1 MSEITKIPHDIYES
15 ENEIVVI
22 LPLWWVKKE
31 SLDIKLE
38 ENLLIVNGQRQ
49 KPELKDNL
57 VLQKEE
63 CYWWEFKVSI
73 ALPLTVYFDRI
84 KPVLTKENILIIN
97 IPKYVLPKDI
107 KLSVEVLN

>member
-1 MSEITKIPHDIYES
+1 MEETTKIPHDIYES

-31 SLDIKLE
+31 SLDVKLE
-38 ENLLIVNGQRQ
+38 ENLLIVEGKRE

-63 CYWWEFKVSI
+63 CYWGEFKISI
-73 ALPLTVYFDRI
+73 ALPMTVYFDRI
-84 KPVLTKENILIIN
+84 KPVLTKENILVIN